1 MELRDADER
10 NMVTGGEA
18 ISLLGSTGSEL
29 FQSFDHS
36 LNASIS
42 IAVHIERCA
51 GFIYLCSLSYPYNV
65 HM

>member
-10 NMVTGGEA
+10 NMVIGGEA
-18 ISLLGSTGSEL
+18 VSLLGSTGSEL

-42 IAVHIERCA
+42 MAVLIERCA
-51 GFIYLCSLSYPYNV
+51 GSIVFSLISS
-65 HM
+65 